1 MSHETKVLLVDDDAR
16 NIRIFEEILED
27 DYALESAADGES
39 ALAKVGSFGPDIV
52 LLDVMMPGIDGLEVC
67 RRIRQHDDF
76 RYIKIILVS
85 GKARLQERL
94 DGYAAGAD
102 DYVTKPFDH
111 MELLAKVNVY
121 AKLKTIEEVDRLKT
135 DFLSLITHETGTP
148 LNAIIGFSTLLLND
162 TALGE
167 KQRGMVREILDAGNY
182 LHDKVDRILLLSS
195 LKKEEHYPTTDIESP
210 DLVAAALQAVEDA
223 VKEKHIHID
232 RQQTEGFR
240 FRGNY
245 QLMQKALTFLLE
257 NAVKFSPRD
266 GTVTIAQSLSGDGK
280 HCTLQVEDCGPG
292 IAGDLPDRLFGE
304 FRVTDINHHA
314 NGLGISLALVKLIVE
329 LHGGKV
335 SAGNSE
341 RGGAI
346 MTITLPADPAQV
358 AAPS

>member
-27 DYALESAADGES
+27 EYSLESAADGES
-39 ALAKVGSFGPDIV
+39 ALAKVASFGPDIV

-85 GKARLQERL
+85 GKARLEERL
-94 DGYAAGAD
+94 EGYAAGAD

-148 LNAIIGFSTLLLND
+148 LNAIIGFSTLLLSD
-162 TALGE
+162 ASLGDQ
-167 KQRGMVREILDAGNY
+167 QRGMVREILDAGNY
-182 LHDKVDRILLLSS
+182 LHDKVDRILLLSA
-195 LKKEEHYPTTDIESP
+195 LKKEEHYPTTEVDTS
-210 DLVAAALQAVEDA
+210 DLVAAALQAVAGE
-223 VKEKHIHID
+223 VKEKNIRID
-232 RQQTEGFR
+232 QEQAEGFR

-266 GTVTIAQSLSGDGK
+266 GKVTLAQSVSGDGK
-280 HCTLQVEDCGPG
+280 HCTIQVEDSGSG
-292 IAGDLPDRLFGE
+292 IGGELSDMLFGE

-329 LHGGKV
+329 MHGGSV
-335 SAGNSE
+335 SAGNAAQ
-341 RGGAI
+341 GGAI
-346 MTITLPADPAQV
+346 MTVTIPAGAGQ
-358 AAPS
+358 AAFPS